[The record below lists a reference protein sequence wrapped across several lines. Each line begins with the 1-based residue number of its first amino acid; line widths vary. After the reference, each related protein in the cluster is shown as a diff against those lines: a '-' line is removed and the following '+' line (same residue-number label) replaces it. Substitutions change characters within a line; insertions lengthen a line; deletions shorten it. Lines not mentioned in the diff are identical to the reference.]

1 MDNSLSNSL
10 IAQSINFRQ
19 IERNAKVKRKIRESA
34 ASLEMTV
41 KLNTGRVAESHQFQP
56 NTGRVAESHQ
66 FKPNNSFSDSKPL
79 KVIKKERIS
88 YAPKPN

>member
-10 IAQSINFRQ
+10 VAQSINFRQ

-34 ASLEMTV
+34 ASLEMTA
-41 KLNTGRVAESHQFQP
+41 KL

-66 FKPNNSFSDSKPL
+66 FKPNNSLSDSKPL

-88 YAPKPN
+88 YAPKPD